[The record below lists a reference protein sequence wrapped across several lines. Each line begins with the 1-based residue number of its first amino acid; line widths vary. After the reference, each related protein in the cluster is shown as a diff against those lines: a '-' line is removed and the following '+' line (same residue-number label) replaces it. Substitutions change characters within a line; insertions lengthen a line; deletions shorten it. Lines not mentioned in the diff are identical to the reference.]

1 MAQEQKKL
9 NSMRLLENQGIA
21 YETFTYDPAITDGVH
36 AAEAMGQPV
45 EQVFKTLVVQL
56 GNGGHALVMIP
67 AAATLDLKKFARNI
81 GEKKV
86 TMTTRRGAEAATGLR
101 KGGIGALALT
111 HKRWGVYLDESARKF
126 DAILVNGG
134 ERGVNLKVGVD
145 DLIRVLNARV
155 VDAIAEDGSGAD
167 E

>member
-1 MAQEQKKL
+1 M
-9 NSMRLLENQGIA
+9 
-21 YETFTYDPAITDGVH
+21 
-36 AAEAMGQPV
+36 
-45 EQVFKTLVVQL
+45 
-56 GNGGHALVMIP
+56 
-67 AAATLDLKKFARNI
+67 
-81 GEKKV
+81 
-86 TMTTRRGAEAATGLR
+86 
-101 KGGIGALALT
+101 
-111 HKRWGVYLDESARKF
+111 YLDESARKF

>member
-9 NSMRLLENQGIA
+9 NAMRLLENQGIA
-21 YETFTYDPAITDGVH
+21 YETFTYEPAIQDGVH

-56 GNGGHALVMIP
+56 GKGDHALVMVP
-67 AAATLDLKKFARNI
+67 AGRTLDLKKFARAV
-81 GEKKV
+81 GEKKA
-86 TMTTRRGAEAATGLR
+86 TMTTQRGAEAATGLK

-111 HKRWGVYLDESARKF
+111 HKRWGVYLDESAQQF

-145 DLIRVLNARV
+145 DLVKVLNARF
-155 VDAIAEDGSGAD
+155 VDVLAEDGDAS